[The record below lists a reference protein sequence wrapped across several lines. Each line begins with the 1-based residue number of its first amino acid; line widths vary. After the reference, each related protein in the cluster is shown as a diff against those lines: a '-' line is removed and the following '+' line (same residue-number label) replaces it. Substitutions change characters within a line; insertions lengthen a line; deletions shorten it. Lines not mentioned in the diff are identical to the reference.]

1 MESEKLKIFDD
12 NRNQI
17 GIATREEV
25 HKAGYWHEVFH
36 CWFVGKE
43 KDTDYI
49 YLQLR
54 SEVKKDYPG
63 LFDITAAG
71 HLLADESVMDGVR
84 EVSEELGI
92 NVSFHEL
99 ESLGVINYCV
109 AKGNFI
115 DKEIANIF
123 LYKMPSGF
131 EDFKLQEDEVSGIIK
146 VKFADFADFWLGGK
160 EVIHIEGF
168 KMDEEGNKIQ
178 IDQMA
183 GKDQFVTHQNSYYET
198 VIQRIAQK
206 LKVKL

>member
-25 HKAGYWHEVFH
+25 HKAGYWHDVFH
-36 CWFVGKE
+36 CWFVSKE

-54 SEVKKDYPG
+54 SEAKKDYPG

-84 EVSEELGI
+84 EVREELGI
-92 NVSFHEL
+92 HVSFEEL
-99 ESLGVINYCV
+99 EPLGVIDYSVIN
-109 AKGNFI
+109 GDFI

-123 LYKMPSGF
+123 LYKMLGGF
-131 EDFKLQEDEVSGIIK
+131 EDFKLQEEEVSGIIK
-146 VKFADFADFWLGGK
+146 VKFDDFADFWLGGK
-160 EVIHIEGF
+160 ETIHIEGF
-168 KMDEEGNKIQ
+168 KMDEAGNKIHMV
-178 IDQMA
+178 QMA
-183 GKDQFVTHQNSYYET
+183 GKNQFVTHQISYYET

>member
-17 GIATREEV
+17 GVASREEV
-25 HKAGYWHEVFH
+25 HRVGYWHEVFH

-71 HLLADESVMDGVR
+71 HLLAEESVMDGVR
-84 EVSEELGI
+84 EVREELGI
-92 NVSFHEL
+92 DVSFHEL
-99 ESLGVINYCV
+99 EPLGVINYRV
-109 AKGNFI
+109 FNGNFI

-123 LYKMPSGF
+123 LYKMSGGF

-146 VKFADFADFWLGGK
+146 VKFDDFDDFWLGGK
-160 EVIHIEGF
+160 ETIHIEGF
-168 KMDEEGNKIQ
+168 KMDEESNKIH

-183 GKDQFVTHQNSYYET
+183 GKNQFVTHQNSYYET

-206 LKVKL
+206 LNSK

>member
-1 MESEKLKIFDD
+1 MESEHLKIFDD
-12 NRNQI
+12 DRNQI

-36 CWFVGKE
+36 CWFVLKE
-43 KDTDYI
+43 EDTDYI

-54 SEVKKDYPG
+54 SEAKKDYPG

-92 NVSFHEL
+92 DVSFDEL
-99 ESLGVINYCV
+99 EPLGVIDYCV
-109 AKGNFI
+109 TKGNFI

-123 LYKMPSGF
+123 LYKISGGF

-146 VKFADFADFWLGGK
+146 VKFDDFADFWLGGK
-160 EVIHIEGF
+160 ETIHIEGF
-168 KMDEEGNKIQ
+168 KMDEEGNKIK

-183 GKDQFVTHQNSYYET
+183 GKDQFVTHQLSYYET

-206 LKVKL
+206 LDSK

>member
-17 GIATREEV
+17 GVASREEV
-25 HKAGYWHEVFH
+25 HRVGYWHEVFH

-71 HLLADESVMDGVR
+71 HLLAEESVMDGVR
-84 EVSEELGI
+84 EVREELGI
-92 NVSFHEL
+92 DVSFHEL
-99 ESLGVINYCV
+99 EPLGVIYYRVFN
-109 AKGNFI
+109 GNFI

-123 LYKMPSGF
+123 LYKMSGGF

-146 VKFADFADFWLGGK
+146 VKFDDFADFWLGGK
-160 EVIHIEGF
+160 ETIHIEGF
-168 KMDEEGNKIQ
+168 KMDEESHKIH

-183 GKDQFVTHQNSYYET
+183 GKNQFVTHQNSYYET

-206 LKVKL
+206 LNSK